1 VNSNDTRAEPLTSEA
16 IRRILRGQQPTL
28 SEQFGVSSLA
38 LFGSVARGEATP
50 ESDIDLLVEFDRPVG
65 LFELF
70 ALQDSLEALFGRP
83 VDVGTARGLKERI
96 RPKVLAEAVR
106 VL

>member
-1 VNSNDTRAEPLTSEA
+1 MSNTDTRSEPLTSEA
-16 IRRILRGQQPTL
+16 IRRILRGQRSSL

-50 ESDIDLLVEFDRPVG
+50 DSDIDLLVEFDRPVG

-83 VDVGTARGLKERI
+83 VDVGTAAGLKERV